1 MKVEEVIKLNESV
14 SLDFKEILPSPDEL
28 AKLLVAFSNTKGG
41 KIIIGI
47 EDKTRK
53 IKGLKLDLNV
63 EEYVMNVASN
73 NCLPIISPSVEFV
86 TYKNKLIAVIEIPAG
101 EQKPYQ
107 VKKLGSEKG
116 VYVRIGSTNRLADKA
131 LIAELGRESRN
142 ITFDRLGVSKAAF
155 RDFNIEK
162 IKRYQELKERRLG
175 TPAEKID
182 ENYLEKIGLYRKSNG
197 RRVPTVG
204 GLLLF
209 GKEPQ
214 SMAGLPRA
222 IIKAARFRGKGKG
235 NIIDQA
241 LIEGTLPEQ
250 IDQAVQFIL
259 KNIKI
264 SGKIKG
270 LKRID
275 QPEYPVAAFRE
286 AITNAVVHR
295 DYFLADSMA
304 VFVAIFD
311 DRIEV
316 ESPGILP
323 LGVTVENIAE
333 RQRTRNPLIARIL
346 FEMSYFDEWGQGIE
360 RMLAAMKKAG
370 LPEPIFK
377 EEALSFMVILKGIK
391 SRVKRPKVP
400 TAVLPKSALNGRQRW
415 VIDYLS
421 KHAKITTKE
430 FKNRFKGVSLITIKR
445 DLAYLRNNQKIKFA
459 GALKTGYYILA
470 K

>member
-1 MKVEEVIKLNESV
+1 MEIEELIKLNEGV
-14 SLDFKEILPSPDEL
+14 SLDFKKKLPETNDL

-41 KIIIGI
+41 KIVLGI

-53 IKGLKLDLNV
+53 VKGLKLDLNV

-73 NCLPIISPSVEFV
+73 NCSPLISPLLEFISHR
-86 TYKNKLIAVIEIPAG
+86 NKLIAIIEVPAG
-101 EQKPYQ
+101 EQKPYHI
-107 VKKLGSEKG
+107 KKLGSEKG
-116 VYVRIGSTNRLADKA
+116 VYVRIGSTNRLADRA

-142 ITFDRLGVSKAAF
+142 ITFDRLEAPKAAF
-155 RDFNIEK
+155 GDFDIEK
-162 IKRYQELKERRLG
+162 IRRYQELKEKRLG

-182 ENYLEKIGLYRKSNG
+182 ENYLEKTNLFRRSNG
-197 RRVPTVG
+197 RSVPTVG

-214 SMAGLPRA
+214 SITGLSRA

-235 NIIDQA
+235 NIIDQV

-250 IDQAVQFIL
+250 IDQAAQFIL

-264 SGKIKG
+264 SGRIKG

-275 QPEYPVAAFRE
+275 RPEYPVAAFRE

-304 VFVAIFD
+304 IFVAIFD
-311 DRIEV
+311 DRIQI

-323 LGVTVENIAE
+323 MGVTVENIRD

-360 RMLAAMKKAG
+360 RMVVAMKNAG
-370 LPEPIFK
+370 LPEPIF
-377 EEALSFMVILKGIK
+377 EEKDISFVVTLKGVKSKIK
-391 SRVKRPKVP
+391 KPGIPKYI
-400 TAVLPKSALNGRQRW
+400 LPKTTLNDRQKW
-415 VIDYLS
+415 VLAHLS
-421 KHAKITTKE
+421 KYGRITTRE
-430 FKNRFKGVSLITIKR
+430 FKEKFKEVSLITIKR
-445 DLAYLRNNQKIKFA
+445 DLAHLRKNRNIKFV
-459 GALKTGYYILA
+459 GALKTGYYSLA
-470 K
+470 R